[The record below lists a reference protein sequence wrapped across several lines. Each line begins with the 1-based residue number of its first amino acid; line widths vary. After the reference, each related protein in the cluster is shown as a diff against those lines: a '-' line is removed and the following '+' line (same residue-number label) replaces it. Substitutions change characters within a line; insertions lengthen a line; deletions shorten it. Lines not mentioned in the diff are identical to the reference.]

1 TSNSGLPNNWVYSI
15 AIDKNGSKWIGT
27 IKGLAKYDGTSW
39 TIYNTSNSGLPRN
52 GVISITIDKNSTK
65 WLGTDGGLVKYDGT
79 WTIYDT
85 LNSDIPD
92 NTVYT
97 IAIEVNN
104 TKWIGT
110 NEGMAAY
117 NENGIPSS
125 VNENILPEYNISIFP
140 NPANDYLK
148 IEQSEADISFVEII
162 NLQGQVIKSQRILGN
177 QSILD
182 LTNLSTG
189 VYILKIYTNSGFI
202 IKKLIK
208 Q

>member
-1 TSNSGLPNNWVYSI
+1 
-15 AIDKNGSKWIGT
+15 
-27 IKGLAKYDGTSW
+27 W

-117 NENGIPSS
+117 NEDG
-125 VNENILPEYNISIFP
+125 
-140 NPANDYLK
+140 
-148 IEQSEADISFVEII
+148 
-162 NLQGQVIKSQRILGN
+162 
-177 QSILD
+177 
-182 LTNLSTG
+182 
-189 VYILKIYTNSGFI
+189 
-202 IKKLIK
+202 
-208 Q
+208 

>member
-1 TSNSGLPNNWVYSI
+1 
-15 AIDKNGSKWIGT
+15 
-27 IKGLAKYDGTSW
+27 
-39 TIYNTSNSGLPRN
+39 
-52 GVISITIDKNSTK
+52 
-65 WLGTDGGLVKYDGT
+65 GTDGGLVKYDGT

-117 NENGIPSS
+117 NEDGVPLD
-125 VNENILPEYNISIFP
+125 VKENILPEYPEDNISVFP

-148 IEQSEADISFVEII
+148 IEQGEANISHVEII
-162 NLQGQVIKSQRILGN
+162 NLQGQIVKSQRILGN
-177 QSILD
+177 QSTLD

-189 VYILKIYTNSGFI
+189 VYILKIYTDSGFI